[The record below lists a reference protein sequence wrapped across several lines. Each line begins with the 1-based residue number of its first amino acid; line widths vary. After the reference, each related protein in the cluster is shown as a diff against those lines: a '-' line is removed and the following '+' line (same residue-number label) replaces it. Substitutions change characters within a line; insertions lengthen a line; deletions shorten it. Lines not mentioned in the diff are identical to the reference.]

1 MAIFKNK
8 ADLGKHALSL
18 TLSLAVHAVILYFL
32 IVHFASV
39 RIINIP
45 ERVTNVVIAPPPT
58 GLRLPG
64 GKELTSKL
72 SPADQDFSDFI
83 PRSARRPPEPV
94 AILEGEETAGS
105 PSPPVDSRFTTG
117 FRLDEPR
124 AEESTGAADR
134 LRLTIPER
142 RGAGFGGVGGT
153 ISAGK
158 KTDFRKYLYSGASG
172 SGGAPGAYGS
182 GGRPA
187 RGSLRGRA
195 TVASSVKRYDL
206 SGWAQ
211 KVVELV
217 QKNWVVPLTQTA
229 RSEES
234 VEISV
239 VLLKS
244 GEISAVMVAEPSEDR
259 LFEQAAREA
268 IEASL
273 PFPPLPDDFPAASLG
288 ISFVFAR
295 Q

>member
-8 ADLGKHALSL
+8 ADLGKHVLSLALSL
-18 TLSLAVHAVILYFL
+18 VVHAVIIYFM

-39 RIINIP
+39 RIIDFP
-45 ERVTNVVIAPPPT
+45 EQVTNVVIAPPPT
-58 GLRLPG
+58 GLRVPG
-64 GKELTSKL
+64 GKELTSNL
-72 SPADQDFSDFI
+72 PPVDQDFSDFI

-94 AILEGEETAGS
+94 AIAEGEETAGT

-117 FRLDEPR
+117 FRLDQPR
-124 AEESTGAADR
+124 TEESAGAPDR

-142 RGAGFGGVGGT
+142 SGVGVGGVGGT
-153 ISAGK
+153 VSAGK
-158 KTDFRKYLYSGASG
+158 KTDFRKFLYSGASG
-172 SGGAPGAYGS
+172 AGTSPGAYGS

-187 RGSLRGRA
+187 RGSLRGA
-195 TVASSVKRYDL
+195 TTVASSIKSYDL

-229 RSEES
+229 RAEES

-244 GEISAVMVAEPSEDR
+244 GEISAVMVVESSEDR

>member
-1 MAIFKNK
+1 MAIFRNK

-18 TLSLAVHAVILYFL
+18 ALSLAVHGVILYFM

-39 RIINIP
+39 RIIDIP

-64 GKELTSKL
+64 GKELTSNL
-72 SPADQDFSDFI
+72 SSVDQDFSDFI
-83 PRSARRPPEPV
+83 PRSARRPPEPL
-94 AILEGEETAGS
+94 AITEGEETAGA

-117 FRLDEPR
+117 FRLDEPKT
-124 AEESTGAADR
+124 EEPTGAEDR

-142 RGAGFGGVGGT
+142 RGVGVGGVGGT
-153 ISAGK
+153 ISSGK
-158 KTDFRKYLYSGASG
+158 KADFRKYLYSGASG
-172 SGGAPGAYGS
+172 GGGTPGAYGY

-187 RGSLRGRA
+187 RGSLRGG
-195 TVASSVKRYDL
+195 TTIASSIKSYDL

-244 GEISAVMVAEPSEDR
+244 GEISAVMVVEPSEDR

-273 PFPPLPDDFPAASLG
+273 PFPPLPEDFPAASLG